1 MRAMFGKVLV
11 FRAETLELEE
21 VIVSMPEE
29 RENEEEKGEKE
40 IVGYQFMLDVLKG
53 YIESF
58 NFSPKLEVNRITC
71 FCDEEGKLK
80 GLPIRFGFTDAIG
93 RPIDVI
99 AGDILFVSTM
109 NNVTGDRTH
118 NTGDVYC
125 LSERQIRLIE
135 NSVKDADFRTVSK
148 DGISEAV
155 EGKCIRG

>member
-11 FRAETLELEE
+11 FRAETLELEK

-29 RENEEEKGEKE
+29 REKEEEKGEKE
-40 IVGYQFMLDVLKG
+40 IVSYRFMRYVLEG
-53 YIESF
+53 YIENF
-58 NFSPKLEVNRITC
+58 NYSQKLEANRITC
-71 FCDEEGKLK
+71 LCDEEGKLK
-80 GLPIRFGFTDAIG
+80 GLPTRFGFADAIG

-135 NSVKDADFRTVSK
+135 SSVKDVKFRTVSK